1 MSERKQI
8 VAMLLAGGQGSRLV
22 PLTKSTAKPAV
33 PFGGKYRIIDFPLS
47 NCVNSDIDTVGV
59 LTQYQPLELN
69 DYLGRGEPW
78 DMNLK
83 FGGLHVLPP
92 YEGEEGADWFL
103 GTANAIYQNLRF
115 IRQYNPSYV
124 LILSGDHIYKMDYR
138 IMLQEHIENNADC
151 TISVID
157 VPLEEAS
164 RFGIMTTDST
174 GRITE
179 FNEKPEHPNSTLAS
193 MGVYIFSTDKLIQYL
208 TEDDLDPES
217 DSDFGKNVI
226 PRMLN
231 AGQRMFAYLYGGYWK
246 DVGTLDSFWA
256 ANMDALGDNPDLFLN
271 DPAWRIYYRHRNT
284 HPEYMAPTAHVVNS
298 ITGDGGSLYGSVANS
313 VISSDVFIDTD
324 ATVNDSVVMALGK
337 IGKGT
342 RIEHAIIGYE
352 AVIGENVVI
361 GEPLSGGSALTVLG
375 PGVHIPDGTVIPAGS
390 VFFVDDMPGGDGTGD
405 GASAEEKGGR

>member
-22 PLTKSTAKPAV
+22 PLTKTTAKPAV

-47 NCVNSDIDTVGV
+47 NCINSDIDTVGV

-83 FGGLHVLPP
+83 FGGMHVLPP
-92 YEGEEGADWFL
+92 YEGEEGAEWFL

-115 IRQYNPSYV
+115 IRRYNPKYV

-138 IMLQEHIENNADC
+138 IMLQEHIDNKADC

-179 FNEKPEHPNSTLAS
+179 FHEKPAKPNSTLAS
-193 MGVYIFSTDKLIQYL
+193 MGVYIFSTDKLIKYL
-208 TEDDLDPES
+208 NEDELDPNS

-226 PRMLN
+226 PRMLA
-231 AGQRMFAYLYGGYWK
+231 AGERMFAYLYGGYWK
-246 DVGTLDSFWA
+246 DVGTLSSFWA
-256 ANMDALGDNPDLFLN
+256 ANMDALGDIPTLFLN
-271 DPAWRIYYRHRNT
+271 DPEWKIYYRHGYT
-284 HPEYMAPTAHVVNS
+284 HPEYMGPMAQVADS
-298 ITGDGGSLYGSVANS
+298 IVGDGGCIYGCVQDS
-313 VISSDVFIDTD
+313 VIFSDVIVRED
-324 ATVNDSVVMALGK
+324 ACIHDSVVMSNDVLEEGA
-337 IGKGT
+337 
-342 RIEHAIIGYE
+342 RVDHAIIGE
-352 AVIGENVVI
+352 NVTIGKGAIIGAPLAEGSELTVIGPN
-361 GEPLSGGSALTVLG
+361 LT
-375 PGVHIPDGTVIPAGS
+375 IPAG
-390 VFFVDDMPGGDGTGD
+390 
-405 GASAEEKGGR
+405 ASIAAGQIIASPEDLNSDEVTQKGGR

>member
-1 MSERKQI
+1 MSERKQC

-47 NCVNSDIDTVGV
+47 NCINSGIDTVGV

-83 FGGLHVLPP
+83 FGGLHILPP
-92 YEGEEGADWFL
+92 YEGAEGAEWFL
-103 GTANAIYQNLRF
+103 GTANAIYQNLKF
-115 IRQYNPSYV
+115 IHRYNPKYV

-138 IMLQEHIENNADC
+138 IMLEEHIRNEADC

-164 RFGIMTTDST
+164 RFGIMTTDRT

-193 MGVYIFSTDKLIQYL
+193 MGVYIFSTDKLTQYL
-208 TEDDLDPES
+208 AEDELDPNS

-231 AGQRMFAYLYGGYWK
+231 AGERMFAYLYGGYWK

-256 ANMDALGDNPDLFLN
+256 ANMDALGDLPELFLN
-271 DPAWRIYYRHRNT
+271 DPAWRIYYRHGNT
-284 HPEYMAPTAHVVNS
+284 HPEFMGPEASLTNS
-298 ITGDGGSLYGSVANS
+298 IVGDGGALYGSVSDS
-313 VISSDVFIDTD
+313 VIASEVMIEEDT
-324 ATVNDSVVMALGK
+324 VISDSVVMANCR
-337 IGKGT
+337 IGRGA
-342 RIEHAIIGYE
+342 RVEHAILGERVIIEPG
-352 AVIGENVVI
+352 AVIGAPLGDGELTVI
-361 GEPLSGGSALTVLG
+361 GPNLTIG
-375 PGVHIPDGTVIPAGS
+375 EGTVIPPGTT
-390 VFFVDDMPGGDGTGD
+390 VDSPEDLEAYG
-405 GASAEEKGGR
+405 KGGR

>member
-1 MSERKQI
+1 MSERKQC

-22 PLTKSTAKPAV
+22 PLTKATAKPAV

-47 NCVNSDIDTVGV
+47 NCTNSGIDTVGV

-69 DYLGRGEPW
+69 DYLGRGVPW

-92 YEGEEGADWFL
+92 YEGAEGAEWFL
-103 GTANAIYQNLRF
+103 GTANAIYQNLKF
-115 IRQYNPSYV
+115 IHRYQPKYV

-138 IMLQEHIENNADC
+138 IMLEEHIQNKADC

-179 FNEKPEHPNSTLAS
+179 FNEKPAHPNSTLAS
-193 MGVYIFSTDKLIQYL
+193 MGVYIFSTDKLTQYL
-208 TEDDLDPES
+208 TEDELDPNS

-226 PRMLN
+226 PRMLH
-231 AGQRMFAYLYGGYWK
+231 AGERMFAYLYGGYWK

-256 ANMDALGDNPDLFLN
+256 ANMDALGETPELFLN
-271 DPAWRIYYRHRNT
+271 DPGWRIYYRHGNS
-284 HPEYMAPTAHVVNS
+284 HPEFMGPEASVTNS
-298 ITGDGGSLYGSVANS
+298 IVGDGGALYGTIRNS
-313 VISSDVFIDTD
+313 VISSEVHIESDSAI
-324 ATVNDSVVMALGK
+324 ADSVVMAHCRVGAGAK
-337 IGKGT
+337 VD
-342 RIEHAIIGYE
+342 HAILGENVTIGE
-352 AVIGENVVI
+352 GAVIGA
-361 GEPLSGGSALTVLG
+361 PLESGSALTVIG
-375 PGVHIPDGTVIPAGS
+375 PGVTIGKDAQISAGS
-390 VFFVDDMPGGDGTGD
+390 VISAEDDLSGASGTG
-405 GASAEEKGGR
+405 EKEGGR

>member
-1 MSERKQI
+1 
-8 VAMLLAGGQGSRLV
+8 MLLAGGQGSRLV
-22 PLTKSTAKPAV
+22 PLTKTTAKPAV

-47 NCVNSDIDTVGV
+47 NCINSDIDTVGV

-83 FGGLHVLPP
+83 FGGMHVLPP
-92 YEGEEGADWFL
+92 YEGEKGAEWFL

-115 IRQYNPSYV
+115 IRRYNPKYV

-138 IMLQEHIENNADC
+138 IMLEEHIKNNAAC

-179 FNEKPEHPNSTLAS
+179 FQEKPAKPNSTLAS

-208 TEDDLDPES
+208 QEDDMDPNS

-226 PRMLN
+226 PRMLA
-231 AGQRMFAYLYGGYWK
+231 AGERMFAYLYGGYWK
-246 DVGTLDSFWA
+246 DVGTLSSFWA
-256 ANMDALGDNPDLFLN
+256 ANMDALGDIPALFLN
-271 DPAWRIYYRHRNT
+271 DPAWRIYYRHGYT
-284 HPEYMAPTAHVVNS
+284 HPEYMGEEACISNS
-298 ITGDGGSLYGSVANS
+298 IIGDGGSLYGTVKHS
-313 VISSDVFIDTD
+313 VIFGDVAIEKDTRIC
-324 ATVNDSVVMALGK
+324 DSVVMADTK
-337 IGKGT
+337 IGVGAT
-342 RIEHAIIGYE
+342 IDHAIVADNVTIGDG
-352 AVIGENVVI
+352 AVIGVPLEDESELTVI
-361 GEPLSGGSALTVLG
+361 GPNVT
-375 PGVHIPDGTVIPAGS
+375 IPAGMKIAAGRIIAS
-390 VFFVDDMPGGDGTGD
+390 TDDL
-405 GASAEEKGGR
+405 AETQPEADAKKGGR

>member
-1 MSERKQI
+1 
-8 VAMLLAGGQGSRLV
+8 MLLAGGQGSRLV

-47 NCVNSDIDTVGV
+47 NCINSGIDTVGV

-83 FGGLHVLPP
+83 FGGLHILPP
-92 YEGEEGADWFL
+92 YEGAEGAEWFL
-103 GTANAIYQNLRF
+103 GTANAIYQNLKF
-115 IRQYNPSYV
+115 IHRYNPKYV

-138 IMLQEHIENNADC
+138 IMLEEHIRNEADC

-164 RFGIMTTDST
+164 RFGIMTTDRT

-193 MGVYIFSTDKLIQYL
+193 MGVYIFSTDKLTQYL
-208 TEDDLDPES
+208 AEDELDPNS

-231 AGQRMFAYLYGGYWK
+231 AGERMFAYLYGGYWK

-256 ANMDALGDNPDLFLN
+256 ANMDALGDLPELFLN
-271 DPAWRIYYRHRNT
+271 DPAWRIYYRHGNT
-284 HPEYMAPTAHVVNS
+284 HPEFMGPEASLTNS
-298 ITGDGGSLYGSVANS
+298 IVGDGGALYGSVSDS
-313 VISSDVFIDTD
+313 VIASEVMIEEDT
-324 ATVNDSVVMALGK
+324 VISDSVVMANCR
-337 IGKGT
+337 IGRGA
-342 RIEHAIIGYE
+342 RVEHAILGERVIIEPG
-352 AVIGENVVI
+352 AVIGAPLGDGELTVI
-361 GEPLSGGSALTVLG
+361 GPNLTIG
-375 PGVHIPDGTVIPAGS
+375 EGTVIPPGTT
-390 VFFVDDMPGGDGTGD
+390 VDSPEDLEAYG
-405 GASAEEKGGR
+405 KGGR

>member
-22 PLTKSTAKPAV
+22 PLTKATAKPAV

-47 NCVNSDIDTVGV
+47 NCINSNIDTVGV

-83 FGGLHVLPP
+83 FGGMHVLPP
-92 YEGEEGADWFL
+92 YEGEEGAEWFL

-115 IRQYNPSYV
+115 IRRYNPKYV

-138 IMLQEHIENNADC
+138 IMLEEHIKNKADC

-179 FNEKPEHPNSTLAS
+179 FHEKPAKPNSTLAS
-193 MGVYIFSTDKLIQYL
+193 MGVYIFSTDKLIKYL
-208 TEDDLDPES
+208 NEDELDPNS

-226 PRMLN
+226 PRMLA
-231 AGQRMFAYLYGGYWK
+231 AGERMFAYLYGGYWK
-246 DVGTLDSFWA
+246 DVGTLSSFWA
-256 ANMDALGDNPDLFLN
+256 ANMDALGDVPELFLN
-271 DPAWRIYYRHRNT
+271 DPAWKIYYRHGYT
-284 HPEYMAPTAHVVNS
+284 HPEYMGPEAKVTNS
-298 ITGDGGSLYGSVANS
+298 IVGDGGCIYGSIEDS
-313 VISSDVFIDTD
+313 VIFSDALVRPD
-324 ATVNDSVVMALGK
+324 ASVNDSVVMSNCVLEE
-337 IGKGT
+337 GT
-342 RIEHAIIGYE
+342 KVNHAIIGE
-352 AVIGENVVI
+352 NVTIGKGACVGAPLADDSELTVIGPNIE
-361 GEPLSGGSALTVLG
+361 
-375 PGVHIPDGTVIPAGS
+375 IPAGTCIA
-390 VFFVDDMPGGDGTGD
+390 PGQVI
-405 GASAEEKGGR
+405 ASADDLKDAVNMQKGGR

>member
-1 MSERKQI
+1 MSEKKLI

-22 PLTKSTAKPAV
+22 PLTKATAKPAV

-47 NCVNSDIDTVGV
+47 NCINSDIDTVGV

-83 FGGLHVLPP
+83 FGGMHVLPP
-92 YEGEEGADWFL
+92 YEGEQGAEWFL

-115 IRQYNPSYV
+115 IRRYNPQYV

-138 IMLQEHIENNADC
+138 IMLEEHIRNKADC

-174 GRITE
+174 GRITR
-179 FNEKPEHPNSTLAS
+179 FQEKPKNPDSTLAS

-208 TEDDLDPES
+208 TEDELDPES

-231 AGQRMFAYLYGGYWK
+231 DGQRMFAYLYGGYWK
-246 DVGTLDSFWA
+246 DVGTLSSFWA
-256 ANMDALGDNPDLFLN
+256 ANMDALGDVPELFLN
-271 DPAWRIYYRHRNT
+271 DPAWKIYYRHGFT
-284 HPEYMAPTAHVVNS
+284 HPEYMGPEASITNS
-298 ITGDGGSLYGSVANS
+298 IIGDGGSMYGTVKDS
-313 VISSDVFIDTD
+313 VIFSEVAVRAQAVVS
-324 ATVNDSVVMALGK
+324 DSVVMA
-337 IGKGT
+337 GT
-342 RIEHAIIGYE
+342 YIEAGATVDHAII
-352 AVIGENVVI
+352 ADNVVI
-361 GEPLSGGSALTVLG
+361 GEGACIGAPLSDDSELTVIG
-375 PGVHIPDGTVIPAGS
+375 PGVEVPAGMK
-390 VFFVDDMPGGDGTGD
+390 VAAGKVIATAADLEAADAD
-405 GASAEEKGGR
+405 EEKGGR

>member
-22 PLTKSTAKPAV
+22 PLTKTTAKPAV

-47 NCVNSDIDTVGV
+47 NCTNSDIDTVGV

-83 FGGLHVLPP
+83 FGGMHVLPP
-92 YEGEEGADWFL
+92 YESAQGAEWFL

-115 IRQYNPSYV
+115 IRRYNPKYV

-138 IMLQEHIENNADC
+138 IMLEEHIKNEADC

-179 FNEKPEHPNSTLAS
+179 FQEKPAKPNSTLAS

-208 TEDDLDPES
+208 NEDELDPNS

-226 PRMLN
+226 PRMLK
-231 AGQRMFAYLYGGYWK
+231 AGERMFAYLYGGYWK
-246 DVGTLDSFWA
+246 DVGTLSSFWA
-256 ANMDALGDNPDLFLN
+256 ANMDALGDV
-271 DPAWRIYYRHRNT
+271 T
-284 HPEYMAPTAHVVNS
+284 NS
-298 ITGDGGSLYGSVANS
+298 IIGDGGSLLGTVTDS
-313 VISSDVFIDTD
+313 VIFSDVAVRKGVAI
-324 ATVNDSVVMALGK
+324 ADSVVMAQ
-337 IGKGT
+337 T
-342 RIEHAIIGYE
+342 D
-352 AVIGENVVI
+352 VGE
-361 GEPLSGGSALTVLG
+361 
-375 PGVHIPDGTVIPAGS
+375 GVHIDHAIVAENVSIGEGAKIGAPLADDSELTVIGPNVCIPAGC
-390 VFFVDDMPGGDGTGD
+390 VVEPGQII
-405 GASAEEKGGR
+405 ASPEDLKPAKAENQKGGK

>member
-1 MSERKQI
+1 MSERKQC

-22 PLTKSTAKPAV
+22 PLTKATAKPAV

-47 NCVNSDIDTVGV
+47 NCINSGIDTVGV
-59 LTQYQPLELN
+59 LTQYEPLELN

-83 FGGLHVLPP
+83 FGGLHILPP
-92 YEGEEGADWFL
+92 YQGKEGSEWFL

-115 IRQYNPSYV
+115 IRQYNPQYV

-138 IMLQEHIENNADC
+138 IMLEEHIRNKADC

-179 FNEKPEHPNSTLAS
+179 FHEKPAKPNSTLAS

-208 TEDDLDPES
+208 TEDEMDPDS

-231 AGQRMFAYLYGGYWK
+231 DGQRMFAYLYGGYWK
-246 DVGTLDSFWA
+246 DVGTLSSFWA
-256 ANMDALGDNPDLFLN
+256 ANMDALGDVPELFLN
-271 DPAWRIYYRHRNT
+271 DPAWKIYYRHGFT
-284 HPEYMAPTAHVVNS
+284 HPEFMGPEAAVTNS
-298 ITGDGGSLYGSVANS
+298 IVGDGGSMYGTVDSS
-313 VISSDVFIDTD
+313 VIFSDVAIESD
-324 ATVNDSVVMALGK
+324 AKISDAVIMDNCQ
-337 IGKGT
+337 IGKAAK
-342 RIEHAIIGYE
+342 IEQAI
-352 AVIGENVVI
+352 IGENVTVGEGACIGISVGKGDLTVI
-361 GEPLSGGSALTVLG
+361 GPNVDIA
-375 PGVHIPDGTVIPAGS
+375 PGTVIEAGTVITS
-390 VFFVDDMPGGDGTGD
+390 NEDL
-405 GASAEEKGGR
+405 AEDQKGGR